1 MVNSGQAEWI
11 GRGGP
16 IPWPPK
22 SPDLNPLDFCVW
34 GYAKGLVYN
43 TAHCHT
49 SRIAVSDCTLLPA
62 NEE

>member
-22 SPDLNPLDFCVW
+22 SPDLNPLDFCVG
-34 GYAKGLVYN
+34 GYAKGLVYD
-43 TAHCHT
+43 TAD
-49 SRIAVSDCTLLPA
+49 IATH
-62 NEE
+62 EELQ